1 MYCFGGLSHANYALS
16 EVHNPART
24 LRIAGPLAVIVAG
37 AFYLLCNVAY
47 YAAASKEEITSSGR
61 LVAALLFKNV
71 WGSKAERF
79 LNAFIALSALGSV
92 LSIVCLSSQV
102 LSQQCL
108 IIHEVVLPW
117 SRESSARKGRR
128 PPIQLVLGIQ
138 LARGS
143 TTRGPWPSYAPNAL
157 FSTIYSYSKDWTV
170 CIIVIFAVPPGDA
183 FNFMMNMVGRTLILL
198 STQWLYFF

>member
-1 MYCFGGLSHANYALS
+1 MYCFSGLSHANYSLS

-24 LRIAGPLAVIVAG
+24 LRIAGPLAINVA
-37 AFYLLCNVAY
+37 ATFYLLCNIAF

-79 LNAFIALSALGSV
+79 LNAFIAALGTA
-92 LSIVCLSSQV
+92 LSIVCLFPLF

-108 IIHEVVLPW
+108 IIREVVLPW
-117 SRESSARKGRR
+117 SRESSSRKGRH

-143 TTRGPWPSYAPNAL
+143 TTRGP
-157 FSTIYSYSKDWTV
+157 
-170 CIIVIFAVPPGDA
+170 
-183 FNFMMNMVGRTLILL
+183 
-198 STQWLYFF
+198 

>member
-16 EVHNPART
+16 EIHNSSRT
-24 LRIAGPLAVIVAG
+24 LRIAGPLAIIVAA

-47 YAAASKEEITSSGR
+47 YAAASKEEIASSGR

-79 LNAFIALSALGSV
+79 LNAFIALSALGNA
-92 LSIVCLSSQV
+92 LSNLCLFPWF

-108 IIHEVVLPW
+108 IIRQVVLPW
-117 SRESSARKGRR
+117 SPESSSRKGRH
-128 PPIQLVLGIQ
+128 PPIQLVLGFQ

-143 TTRGPWPSYAPNAL
+143 TTRRP
-157 FSTIYSYSKDWTV
+157 
-170 CIIVIFAVPPGDA
+170 
-183 FNFMMNMVGRTLILL
+183 
-198 STQWLYFF
+198 

>member
-1 MYCFGGLSHANYALS
+1 MYCFSGLSHANYALS

-24 LRIAGPLAVIVAG
+24 LRIAGPLAIIVAA

-61 LVAALLFKNV
+61 LVASLLVKNV
-71 WGSKAERF
+71 WGSRAERF
-79 LNAFIALSALGSV
+79 LNAFIALSALGNA
-92 LSIVCLSSQV
+92 LSSVCLFSRF

-108 IIHEVVLPW
+108 IIRKVVLPW
-117 SRESSARKGRR
+117 SRESSSRKGRH

-143 TTRGPWPSYAPNAL
+143 TTCRP
-157 FSTIYSYSKDWTV
+157 
-170 CIIVIFAVPPGDA
+170 
-183 FNFMMNMVGRTLILL
+183 
-198 STQWLYFF
+198 